1 MNKLEIADHR
11 ISVQRIPA
19 SSAVVLLQPAPVT
32 TTSTAAVTSVT
43 TTMIDQ
49 YPSPTSSPSCNITK
63 PNILAS
69 MSPTTVIRLSNMTT
83 YQDLIDDE
91 LYEELLE
98 DVADEC
104 NSHGIVKSIIIP
116 REGTAESIHS
126 DNEATGKIFIQFV
139 DIDSAQKSLNAVA
152 GRKFNGRAVEA
163 YFYPEDLYSKQV
175 STIHICI

>member
-19 SSAVVLLQPAPVT
+19 SSAVVLLQPTPANITTAAT
-32 TTSTAAVTSVT
+32 TT
-43 TTMIDQ
+43 IDQ
-49 YPSPTSSPSCNITK
+49 YPSPAISPSVNTTK
-63 PNILAS
+63 PNILAT

-83 YQDLIDDE
+83 FQDLMDDE

-104 NSHGIVKSIIIP
+104 NSHGTVKSIIIP
-116 REGTAESIHS
+116 RDGAAESIHS
-126 DNEATGKIFIQFV
+126 DNEATGKIFVQFV
-139 DIDSAQKSLNAVA
+139 DIQSAQKSLNAVA

-175 STIHICI
+175 SMISIF